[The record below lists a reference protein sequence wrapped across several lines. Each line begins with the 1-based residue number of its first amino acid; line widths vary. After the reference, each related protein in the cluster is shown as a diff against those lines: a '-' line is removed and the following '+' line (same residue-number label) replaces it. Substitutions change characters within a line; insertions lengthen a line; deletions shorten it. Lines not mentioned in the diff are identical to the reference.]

1 MDRAL
6 QYLSLAHKAGLAAL
20 GEEAAAAAAR
30 AGDAHLICM
39 AADAAQRTWRR
50 AESMTAGTNQKCLRL
65 GCSKEALG
73 TAVGRAQLAVAAF
86 LDPPLALAFLKAL
99 DPPPPEDVTQA
110 LQTSA
115 DRLRQR
121 QEEAKAHQRNK
132 RRKKKEH

>member
-1 MDRAL
+1 MDKAL

-30 AGDAHLICM
+30 AGNARLICV
-39 AADAAQRTWRR
+39 AADAADRAWRQ
-50 AESMTAGTNQKCLRL
+50 AESVTAGTNQKSLRL
-65 GCSKEALG
+65 GYAKEELG
-73 TAVGRAQLAVAAF
+73 AAVGRAQLAVAAF

-110 LQTSA
+110 LQAAA

>member
-1 MDRAL
+1 MDKAL

-30 AGDAHLICM
+30 AGDARLILV
-39 AADAAQRTWRR
+39 AADAVDRTWRQV
-50 AESMTAGTNQKCLRL
+50 ESMTAGTNQKYLRL
-65 GCSKEALG
+65 GRSKEELG
-73 TAVGRAQLAVAAF
+73 AAVGRTQLAVAAF

>member
-1 MDRAL
+1 MDKAL

-30 AGDAHLICM
+30 AGNARLILV
-39 AADAAQRTWRR
+39 AADAADRAWRQ

-73 TAVGRAQLAVAAF
+73 AAVGRAQLAVAAF

-110 LQTSA
+110 LQAAA